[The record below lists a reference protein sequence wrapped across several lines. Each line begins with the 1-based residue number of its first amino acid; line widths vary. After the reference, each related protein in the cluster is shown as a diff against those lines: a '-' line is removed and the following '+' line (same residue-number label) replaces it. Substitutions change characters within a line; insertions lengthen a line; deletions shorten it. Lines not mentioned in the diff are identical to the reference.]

1 MLEVAAALCA
11 GLGVTAATLAVAAPA
26 PPSPDDLIAASWLRR
41 IVRKRWSEEN
51 ALAAA
56 AGWSGPGAA
65 GLAAVEVS
73 VAAVGG
79 CAAALITG
87 LPVLALAGA
96 VGAVAVVRGA
106 VAARARAQQVLRQDA
121 VLEAVRMLRQLLE
134 TGANGVNTAIAVLG
148 ERGPAPLRSEFRII
162 AATSVGRRQAWS
174 AARQRVG
181 EPLFDLLAA
190 AVLIQSPSGGELA
203 PLFADLEASVS
214 GAQEVEREARA
225 LQVQARSAAAII
237 VSLPIVFLVVLSTLR
252 SPYLDAYH
260 ALAGQAFLLAM
271 LGVMACSYV
280 WMRRLLLL
288 PGLQR
293 VRLGDA

>member
-11 GLGVTAATLAVAAPA
+11 GLGVTAATLAIVAPA
-26 PPSPDDLIAASWLRR
+26 PPSPDDLVAASWLRR

-65 GLAAVEVS
+65 GLAAVELS

-79 CAAALITG
+79 CLAALITG

>member
-26 PPSPDDLIAASWLRR
+26 PPSPDDLVAASWLRR

>member
-26 PPSPDDLIAASWLRR
+26 PPSPDDLVAASWLRR
-41 IVRKRWSEEN
+41 IVRRRWSEEN

-65 GLAAVEVS
+65 GLAAAEVS

-260 ALAGQAFLLAM
+260 TLAGQAFLLAM
-271 LGVMACSYV
+271 LGVMACCYV